1 MYSVKYDY
9 IIYTCIVYM
18 IKYPRYGYINELND
32 VYSVLDLT
40 DGESVDIL
48 GVIGCMRI
56 LNTMNSEVV
65 NKYFD

>member
-1 MYSVKYDY
+1 
-9 IIYTCIVYM
+9 M
-18 IKYPRYGYINELND
+18 IKYPTYGYINELND